1 MSKLFAKRNIVDT
14 WVGRNIVSES
24 AASLARND
32 DLILRVGLE
41 FGANGKLLRKAIIPT
56 SDLGI
61 FEIFTRVGDFTKEI
75 FDIIDILEEF
85 LVWEKGDKKEMFS
98 RVLCAESPL
107 YFHGQVTSND
117 IVLKIFGTGL
127 HDLEL
132 KGSVRRVVEEHS
144 FAYRVESLVNCFRE
158 FLNDLDNCIKAD
170 VFKGSYLLKQ
180 NALQHQ
186 RRAKEAV

>member
-1 MSKLFAKRNIVDT
+1 MSKLFAKRDIVNT

-56 SDLGI
+56 SDLSV

-85 LVWEKGDKKEMFS
+85 LVWEKSDKKEMFS
-98 RVLCAESPL
+98 RVLCAENPL
-107 YFHGQVTSND
+107 YFHAQATSSD

-132 KGSVRRVVEEHS
+132 KGSLRRVVEEHS
-144 FAYRVESLVNCFRE
+144 FAYRIESLANTFRE
-158 FLNDLDNCIKAD
+158 FLADLDNTIKAD
-170 VFKGSYLLKQ
+170 VFKGSYLLKH
-180 NALQHQ
+180 NALQRQ
-186 RRAKEAV
+186 QRAKEAV